1 MEKYT
6 NHKYALEAFSK
17 RKYNPGNNHSD
28 WRKRILLAPQKP
40 HKAVLSHHPS
50 QK

>member
-28 WRKRILLAPQKP
+28 GEREYY
-40 HKAVLSHHPS
+40 
-50 QK
+50 